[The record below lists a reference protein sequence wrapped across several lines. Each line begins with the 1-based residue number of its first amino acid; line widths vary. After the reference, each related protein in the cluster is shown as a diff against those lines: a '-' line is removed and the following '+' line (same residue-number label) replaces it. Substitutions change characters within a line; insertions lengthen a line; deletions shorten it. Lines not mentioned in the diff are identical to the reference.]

1 MGIKTAQ
8 VQVEFFVI
16 KEGDIFAAYCPSLNL
31 ATQGDTYDEACK
43 AFQEALEIFIEEV
56 VKSGTLDAVLQ
67 EHGWRKIDKKWVVP
81 TVVGSATTNVAI
93 PA

>member
-16 KEGDIFAAYCPSLNL
+16 KEDENFVAYCPSLNL
-31 ATQGDTYDEACK
+31 ATQGGTYDEACK
-43 AFQEALEIFIEEV
+43 AFQEALGIFIEEV
-56 VKSGTLDAVLQ
+56 VQSGTLEAVLQ
-67 EHGWRKIDKKWVVP
+67 EHGWRKIDKKWVMP
-81 TVVGSATTNVAI
+81 TVVGSATTHVAI